1 MNMKNQYKGMRT
13 HFCGEL
19 RKEDSGSEVTLMG
32 WVRRRRDHGG
42 LIFVDLRDR
51 YGLTQVVFNPQMP
64 NELFKSAEKLSVE
77 DVLKITGK
85 VGERPE
91 GTVNPDLDTGA
102 IEVTAESLEIL
113 SEAETPP
120 FEIKEE
126 VEASEDLRLEY
137 RYLDLRRRNMRDAI
151 ITRHEFYQSVRKFMS
166 DKGFIEIETPVLTK
180 STPEGARDFL
190 VPSRISKGKFY
201 ALPQSPQIYKQI
213 LMVSGFDKYFQI
225 VKAFRDE
232 DLRADRQPEHTQI
245 DIEMSFV
252 EERHVQEMTEEL
264 MATVFKEVI
273 DVELPLPF
281 PRLTY
286 DEAMTR
292 FGSDKPDMR
301 FGVELTDISERAADS
316 NFQIFKDAVA
326 NGGTLSCISAPAKG
340 SFSRKIIDELI
351 EFVKIYGLKGLSW
364 AKVEN
369 VRQARKGP
377 SEDRNSLYPPVPLP
391 APRSGAGEIAGPSS
405 AQRSRT
411 GNARGADRVSG
422 RNPTGRIRG
431 HPRPRRHASG
441 RRSRAHRSPIRARS
455 SAAARRCSRD
465 RQRDECRAIQP
476 SPRDPDRSVPA
487 RESPL
492 RLRHLPLGTA
502 RPRTFQGAAQQPGRP
517 APFRKRA
524 PRGSRDGRRTASAGH
539 PDSES
544 SRDSDRVAEQRADLR
559 ARGGS
564 WVVPFQPG
572 VARFATQLPSGR
584 YAIFGVSTTR
594 RDGLSIARSRKPEPR
609 SVPKLDRPKTP
620 AIPEY

>member
-1 MNMKNQYKGMRT
+1 MKDHYKGMRT

-51 YGLTQVVFNPQMP
+51 YGITQVVFNPQMP
-64 NELFKSAEKLSVE
+64 DELFNLAEKLSVE

-91 GTVNPDLDTGA
+91 GTLNPNLETGE
-102 IEVTAESLEIL
+102 IEVNAKFLELL

-137 RYLDLRRRNMRDAI
+137 RYLDLRRGNMRDAI
-151 ITRHEFYQSVRKFMS
+151 ITRHKFYQSVRKFMS
-166 DKGFIEIETPVLTK
+166 GKGFIEIETPVLTK

-252 EERHVQEMTEEL
+252 EERHVQKMAEEL
-264 MATVFKEVI
+264 MATVFKEII

-286 DEAMTR
+286 DDAMKR

-301 FGVELTDISERAADS
+301 FGVELTDISERAANSD
-316 NFQIFKDAVA
+316 FQIFKDAVA
-326 NGGTLSCISAPAKG
+326 EGGIVSCISAPAKG
-340 SFSRKIIDELI
+340 SFSRKIIDELT

-369 VRQARKGP
+369 GGLTGGVSKHFPENQQ
-377 SEDRNSLYPPVPLP
+377 SELIEEVGAEDGDVIFFAADKAETVLNGLGALRLEIGKKLELVTSDEFVPLWVTDFP
-391 APRSGAGEIAGPSS
+391 MFELDED
-405 AQRSRT
+405 T
-411 GNARGADRVSG
+411 GKYTAMHHPFTSPQTEDLDFLESEPLRVKAKAYDMVFNGSELG
-422 RNPTGRIRG
+422 GGSIRI
-431 HPRPRRHASG
+431 H
-441 RRSRAHRSPIRARS
+441 
-455 SAAARRCSRD
+455 SRD
-465 RQRDECRAIQP
+465 VQTRVFKALGIGEKEADEKFGFLLKALSYGAPPHGGIALGLDRIVAAMLRKNSIRDVIAFP
-476 SPRDPDRSVPA
+476 
-487 RESPL
+487 
-492 RLRHLPLGTA
+492 
-502 RPRTFQGAAQQPGRP
+502 
-517 APFRKRA
+517 K
-524 PRGSRDGRRTASAGH
+524 TASASALMEKA
-539 PDSES
+539 PSEVS
-544 SRDSDRVAEQRADLR
+544 EEQLKEL
-559 ARGGS
+559 GIK
-564 WVVPFQPG
+564 
-572 VARFATQLPSGR
+572 L
-584 YAIFGVSTTR
+584 
-594 RDGLSIARSRKPEPR
+594 EPN
-609 SVPKLDRPKTP
+609 L
-620 AIPEY
+620 

>member
-1 MNMKNQYKGMRT
+1 MKNQYKGMRT

-19 RKEDSGSEVTLMG
+19 RKDDSGSEVTLMG

-64 NELFKSAEKLSVE
+64 DDLFKLAEKLSVE

-102 IEVTAESLEIL
+102 IEVTAKTLEIL

-252 EERHVQEMTEEL
+252 EEHHVQEMTEEL

-301 FGVELTDISERAADS
+301 FGVELTDISGRAADS
-316 NFQIFKDAVA
+316 DFQIFKDAVA
-326 NGGTLSCISAPAKG
+326 NGGIVSCISAPAKG
-340 SFSRKIIDELI
+340 NFSRKIIDELI

-369 VRQARKGP
+369 GGLTGGVSKHFPQNEQGALIKEVGA
-377 SEDRNSLYPPVPLP
+377 EDGDVIFF
-391 APRSGAGEIAGPSS
+391 A
-405 AQRSRT
+405 
-411 GNARGADRVSG
+411 ADRREIVLNGLGALRLEISKKLELS
-422 RNPTGRIRG
+422 NP
-431 HPRPRRHASG
+431 
-441 RRSRAHRSPIRARS
+441 
-455 SAAARRCSRD
+455 D
-465 RQRDECRAIQP
+465 DF
-476 SPRDPDRSVPA
+476 
-487 RESPL
+487 SPL
-492 RLRHLPLGTA
+492 WVTDFPMFEFDEDTGKHTAMHHPFTSPQTEDLEYLESEPLRIKAKAYDMVFNGSELGGGSIRIHSKDLQTRVFKA
-502 RPRTFQGAAQQPGRP
+502 LGIDQKEADEKFGFLLKALSYGAPPHGGIALGLDRIV
-517 APFRKRA
+517 ATMLRKN
-524 PRGSRDGRRTASAGH
+524 SIRDVIAFPKTASASALMEKA
-539 PDSES
+539 PSEVS
-544 SRDSDRVAEQRADLR
+544 EQ
-559 ARGGS
+559 
-564 WVVPFQPG
+564 
-572 VARFATQLPSGR
+572 QLKELG
-584 YAIFGVSTTR
+584 IK
-594 RDGLSIARSRKPEPR
+594 LEP
-609 SVPKLDRPKTP
+609 KQ
-620 AIPEY
+620 

>member
-1 MNMKNQYKGMRT
+1 MKDHYKGMRT

-51 YGLTQVVFNPQMP
+51 YGITQVVFNPQMP
-64 NELFKSAEKLSVE
+64 DELFNLAEKLSVE

-91 GTVNPDLDTGA
+91 GTLNPNLDTGE
-102 IEVTAESLEIL
+102 IEVNAKFLELL

-137 RYLDLRRRNMRDAI
+137 RYLDLRRGNMRDAI
-151 ITRHEFYQSVRKFMS
+151 ITRHKFYQSVRKFMS
-166 DKGFIEIETPVLTK
+166 GKGFIEIETPVLTK

-252 EERHVQEMTEEL
+252 EERHVQKMAEEL
-264 MATVFKEVI
+264 MATVFKEII

-286 DEAMTR
+286 DDAMKR

-301 FGVELTDISERAADS
+301 FGVELTDISERAANSD
-316 NFQIFKDAVA
+316 FQIFKDAVA
-326 NGGTLSCISAPAKG
+326 EGGIVSCISAPAKG
-340 SFSRKIIDELI
+340 SFSRKIIDELT

-369 VRQARKGP
+369 GGLTGGVSKHFPENQQ
-377 SEDRNSLYPPVPLP
+377 SELIEEVGAEDGDVIFFAADKTETVLNGLGALRLEIGKKLELVTSDEFVPLWVTDFP
-391 APRSGAGEIAGPSS
+391 MFELDED
-405 AQRSRT
+405 T
-411 GNARGADRVSG
+411 GKYTAMHHPFTSPQTEDLDFLESEPLRVKAKAYDMVFNGSELG
-422 RNPTGRIRG
+422 GGSIRI
-431 HPRPRRHASG
+431 H
-441 RRSRAHRSPIRARS
+441 
-455 SAAARRCSRD
+455 SRD
-465 RQRDECRAIQP
+465 VQTRVFKALGIGEKEADEKFGFLLKALSYGAPPHGGIALGLDRIVAAMLRKNSIRDVIAFP
-476 SPRDPDRSVPA
+476 
-487 RESPL
+487 
-492 RLRHLPLGTA
+492 
-502 RPRTFQGAAQQPGRP
+502 
-517 APFRKRA
+517 K
-524 PRGSRDGRRTASAGH
+524 TASASALMEKA
-539 PDSES
+539 PSEVS
-544 SRDSDRVAEQRADLR
+544 EEQLKEL
-559 ARGGS
+559 GIK
-564 WVVPFQPG
+564 
-572 VARFATQLPSGR
+572 L
-584 YAIFGVSTTR
+584 
-594 RDGLSIARSRKPEPR
+594 EPN
-609 SVPKLDRPKTP
+609 L
-620 AIPEY
+620 

>member
-1 MNMKNQYKGMRT
+1 MKDHYKGMRT

-51 YGLTQVVFNPQMP
+51 YGITQFVFNPQMP
-64 NELFKSAEKLSVE
+64 DELFNLAEKLSVE

-91 GTVNPDLDTGA
+91 GTLNPNLDTGE
-102 IEVTAESLEIL
+102 IEVNAKFLELL

-137 RYLDLRRRNMRDAI
+137 RYLDLRRGNMRDAI
-151 ITRHEFYQSVRKFMS
+151 ITRHKFYQSVRKFMS
-166 DKGFIEIETPVLTK
+166 GKGFIEIETPVLTK

-252 EERHVQEMTEEL
+252 EERHVQKMAEEL
-264 MATVFKEVI
+264 MATVFKEII

-286 DEAMTR
+286 DDAMKR

-301 FGVELTDISERAADS
+301 FGVELTDISERAANSD
-316 NFQIFKDAVA
+316 FQIFKDAVA
-326 NGGTLSCISAPAKG
+326 EGGIVSCISAPAKG
-340 SFSRKIIDELI
+340 SFSRKIIDELT

-369 VRQARKGP
+369 GGLTGGVSKHFPENQQ
-377 SEDRNSLYPPVPLP
+377 SELIEEVGAEDGDVIFFAADTTDTVLNGLGALRLEIGKKLELVTSDEFVPLWVTDFP
-391 APRSGAGEIAGPSS
+391 MFELDED
-405 AQRSRT
+405 T
-411 GNARGADRVSG
+411 GKYTAMHHPFTSPQTEDLDFLESEPLRVKAKAYDMVFNGSELG
-422 RNPTGRIRG
+422 GGSIRI
-431 HPRPRRHASG
+431 H
-441 RRSRAHRSPIRARS
+441 
-455 SAAARRCSRD
+455 SRD
-465 RQRDECRAIQP
+465 VQTRVFKALGIGEKEADEKFGFLLKALSYGAPPHGGIALGLDRIVAAMLRKNSIRDVIAFP
-476 SPRDPDRSVPA
+476 
-487 RESPL
+487 
-492 RLRHLPLGTA
+492 
-502 RPRTFQGAAQQPGRP
+502 
-517 APFRKRA
+517 K
-524 PRGSRDGRRTASAGH
+524 TASATALMEKA
-539 PDSES
+539 PSEVS
-544 SRDSDRVAEQRADLR
+544 EEQLKEL
-559 ARGGS
+559 GIK
-564 WVVPFQPG
+564 
-572 VARFATQLPSGR
+572 L
-584 YAIFGVSTTR
+584 
-594 RDGLSIARSRKPEPR
+594 EPN
-609 SVPKLDRPKTP
+609 L
-620 AIPEY
+620 

>member
-1 MNMKNQYKGMRT
+1 MKNQYKGMRT

-19 RKEDSGSEVTLMG
+19 RKDDSGSEVTLMG

-51 YGLTQVVFNPQMP
+51 YGLTQVVFNPQMADD
-64 NELFKSAEKLSVE
+64 LFNLAEKLSVE

-137 RYLDLRRRNMRDAI
+137 RYLDLRRKNMRDAI

-166 DKGFIEIETPVLTK
+166 EKGFIEIETPVLTK

-252 EERHVQEMTEEL
+252 EERHVQEMAEEL

-286 DEAMTR
+286 DDAMKR

-301 FGVELTDISERAADS
+301 FGMELTAVSGRAADS
-316 NFQIFKDAVA
+316 DFQIFKDAVA
-326 NGGTLSCISAPAKG
+326 NGGIVSCISAPAKG
-340 SFSRKIIDELI
+340 SFSRKIIDELT
-351 EFVKIYGLKGLSW
+351 EFVKIFGLKGLSW

-369 VRQARKGP
+369 GGLTGGVSKHFPENEQSALIKEVGA
-377 SEDRNSLYPPVPLP
+377 EDGDVIFF
-391 APRSGAGEIAGPSS
+391 A
-405 AQRSRT
+405 
-411 GNARGADRVSG
+411 ADRREIVLNGLGALRLEISKKLELS
-422 RNPTGRIRG
+422 NP
-431 HPRPRRHASG
+431 
-441 RRSRAHRSPIRARS
+441 
-455 SAAARRCSRD
+455 D
-465 RQRDECRAIQP
+465 DF
-476 SPRDPDRSVPA
+476 
-487 RESPL
+487 SPL
-492 RLRHLPLGTA
+492 WVTDFPMFEFDEDTGKHTAMHHPFTSPQTEDLEYLESEPLRIKAKAYDMVFNGSELGGGSIRIHSKDVQTRVFKA
-502 RPRTFQGAAQQPGRP
+502 LGIDQKEADEKFGFLLKALSYGAPPHGGIALGLDRIV
-517 APFRKRA
+517 ATMLRKN
-524 PRGSRDGRRTASAGH
+524 SIRDVIAFPKTASASALMEKA
-539 PDSES
+539 PSEVS
-544 SRDSDRVAEQRADLR
+544 EQ
-559 ARGGS
+559 
-564 WVVPFQPG
+564 
-572 VARFATQLPSGR
+572 QLKELG
-584 YAIFGVSTTR
+584 IK
-594 RDGLSIARSRKPEPR
+594 LEP
-609 SVPKLDRPKTP
+609 KQ
-620 AIPEY
+620 

>member
-1 MNMKNQYKGMRT
+1 MKDHYKGMRT

-51 YGLTQVVFNPQMP
+51 YGITQVVFNPQMP
-64 NELFKSAEKLSVE
+64 DELFKLAEKLSVE

-91 GTVNPDLDTGA
+91 GTLNPNLETGE
-102 IEVTAESLEIL
+102 IEVKANFLELL

-137 RYLDLRRRNMRDAI
+137 RYLDLRRVNMRDAI
-151 ITRHEFYQSVRKFMS
+151 ITRHKFYQSVRKFMS
-166 DKGFIEIETPVLTK
+166 GKGFIEIETPVLTK

-213 LMVSGFDKYFQI
+213 LMISGFDKYFQI

-252 EERHVQEMTEEL
+252 EERHVQKMAEEL

-273 DVELPLPF
+273 DVELLLPF

-286 DEAMTR
+286 DDAMKR

-301 FGVELTDISERAADS
+301 FGVELTDISERAASSD
-316 NFQIFKDAVA
+316 FQIFKDAVA
-326 NGGTLSCISAPAKG
+326 EGGIVSCISAPAKG
-340 SFSRKIIDELI
+340 SFSRKIIDELT

-369 VRQARKGP
+369 GGLTGGVSKHFPENEQ
-377 SEDRNSLYPPVPLP
+377 SELIEEVGAEDGDVIFFAADKTETVLNALGALRLEIGKKLELVTSDEFVPLWVTDFP
-391 APRSGAGEIAGPSS
+391 MFELDED
-405 AQRSRT
+405 T
-411 GNARGADRVSG
+411 GKYTAMH
-422 RNPTGRIRG
+422 
-431 HPRPRRHASG
+431 HPFT
-441 RRSRAHRSPIRARS
+441 SPQTE
-455 SAAARRCSRD
+455 D
-465 RQRDECRAIQP
+465 LDFL
-476 SPRDPDRSVPA
+476 
-487 RESPL
+487 ESEPL
-492 RLRHLPLGTA
+492 RVKAKAYDMVFNGSELGGGSIRIHSKDVQTRVFKALGIGEKEADEKFGFLLKALSYGAPPHGGIALGLDRIVAAMLR
-502 RPRTFQGAAQQPGRP
+502 
-517 APFRKRA
+517 KN
-524 PRGSRDGRRTASAGH
+524 SIRDVIAFPKTASASALMEKA
-539 PDSES
+539 PSEVS
-544 SRDSDRVAEQRADLR
+544 EEQLKEL
-559 ARGGS
+559 GIK
-564 WVVPFQPG
+564 
-572 VARFATQLPSGR
+572 L
-584 YAIFGVSTTR
+584 
-594 RDGLSIARSRKPEPR
+594 E
-609 SVPKLDRPKTP
+609 PKL
-620 AIPEY
+620 

>member
-1 MNMKNQYKGMRT
+1 MKDHYKGMRS

-51 YGLTQVVFNPQMP
+51 YGITQVVFNPQMR
-64 NELFKSAEKLSVE
+64 NNGFEQAEKLSAE
-77 DVLKITGK
+77 DVLRITGK
-85 VGERPE
+85 VDERPE
-91 GTVNPDLDTGA
+91 GTLNPNLDTGD
-102 IEVTAESLEIL
+102 IEVNAESLELL

-137 RYLDLRRRNMRDAI
+137 RYLDLRRKNMRDAI

-166 DKGFIEIETPVLTK
+166 GKGFVEIETPVLTK

-286 DEAMTR
+286 DEAMDR

-301 FGVELTDISERAADS
+301 FGMELTDISERAGNSD
-316 NFQIFKDAVA
+316 FQIFKDAVA
-326 NGGTLSCISAPAKG
+326 EGGIVSCLSAPAKG
-340 SFSRKIIDELI
+340 TFSRKLIDELT
-351 EFVKIYGLKGLSW
+351 EQLKLYGLKGLSW
-364 AKVEN
+364 TNVEN
-369 VRQARKGP
+369 GRLSGGVGKHFAESEQSGLIEEVGAEEGDVIFFAADKTENVLSGLGALRLEIGSKLRLGNSDKFAPLWVTDFPMFELDEESGNCTAVHHPFTSPQ
-377 SEDRNSLYPPVPLP
+377 SEDLDLLESEPL
-391 APRSGAGEIAGPSS
+391 
-405 AQRSRT
+405 
-411 GNARGADRVSG
+411 RVKAKAYDMVFNGSELG
-422 RNPTGRIRG
+422 GGSIRI
-431 HPRPRRHASG
+431 H
-441 RRSRAHRSPIRARS
+441 
-455 SAAARRCSRD
+455 SRD
-465 RQRDECRAIQP
+465 IQSRVFSALGIGQKEADEKFGFLLKALSYGAPPHGGIALGLDRIVATMLGKKSIRDVIAFP
-476 SPRDPDRSVPA
+476 
-487 RESPL
+487 
-492 RLRHLPLGTA
+492 
-502 RPRTFQGAAQQPGRP
+502 
-517 APFRKRA
+517 K
-524 PRGSRDGRRTASAGH
+524 TASASALMEKA
-539 PDSES
+539 PSEVS
-544 SRDSDRVAEQRADLR
+544 EL
-559 ARGGS
+559 
-564 WVVPFQPG
+564 
-572 VARFATQLPSGR
+572 QLKELG
-584 YAIFGVSTTR
+584 IK
-594 RDGLSIARSRKPEPR
+594 LEP
-609 SVPKLDRPKTP
+609 KQ
-620 AIPEY
+620 

>member
-1 MNMKNQYKGMRT
+1 MKNHYKGMRT

-19 RKEDSGSEVTLMG
+19 RKDDSGKEVTLMG

-64 NELFKSAEKLSVE
+64 DDLFKRAEKLSVE

-102 IEVTAESLEIL
+102 IEVTAESLELL

-151 ITRHEFYQSVRKFMS
+151 VTRHNFYQSVRKFMS
-166 DKGFIEIETPVLTK
+166 EKGFIEIETPVLTK

-252 EERHVQEMTEEL
+252 EESHVQEMTEEL

-286 DEAMTR
+286 EDAMKR

-301 FGVELTDISERAADS
+301 FNVELTDISERAANSD
-316 NFQIFKDAVA
+316 FQIFKDAVA
-326 NGGTLSCISAPAKG
+326 NGGIVSCISAPAKG
-340 SFSRKIIDELI
+340 SFSRKIIDELT

-364 AKVEN
+364 SKVEN
-369 VRQARKGP
+369 GGLTGGVSKHFKENEQSALIKDVGAEDGDVIFFAADKTEIVLNGLGALRIEISKKLELSDPKGF
-377 SEDRNSLYPPVPLP
+377 
-391 APRSGAGEIAGPSS
+391 
-405 AQRSRT
+405 
-411 GNARGADRVSG
+411 
-422 RNPTGRIRG
+422 
-431 HPRPRRHASG
+431 
-441 RRSRAHRSPIRARS
+441 
-455 SAAARRCSRD
+455 
-465 RQRDECRAIQP
+465 
-476 SPRDPDRSVPA
+476 
-487 RESPL
+487 SPL
-492 RLRHLPLGTA
+492 WVTDFPMFEFDEDTDKHTAMHHPFTSPQTEDLEYLDSEPLRVKARAYDMVFNGSELGGGSIRIHSKDVQTRVFKA
-502 RPRTFQGAAQQPGRP
+502 LGIDQKEADEKFGFLLKALSYGAPPHGGIALGLDRIV
-517 APFRKRA
+517 ATMLRKN
-524 PRGSRDGRRTASAGH
+524 SIRDVIAFPKTASASALMEKA
-539 PDSES
+539 PSEVS
-544 SRDSDRVAEQRADLR
+544 EQ
-559 ARGGS
+559 
-564 WVVPFQPG
+564 
-572 VARFATQLPSGR
+572 QLKELG
-584 YAIFGVSTTR
+584 IK
-594 RDGLSIARSRKPEPR
+594 LEP
-609 SVPKLDRPKTP
+609 KQ
-620 AIPEY
+620 

>member
-1 MNMKNQYKGMRT
+1 MKDHYKGMRT

-51 YGLTQVVFNPQMP
+51 YGITQVVFNPQMP
-64 NELFKSAEKLSVE
+64 DELFNLAEKLSVE

-91 GTVNPDLDTGA
+91 GTLNPNLDTGE
-102 IEVTAESLEIL
+102 IEVNAKFLELL

-137 RYLDLRRRNMRDAI
+137 RYLDLRRGNMRDAI
-151 ITRHEFYQSVRKFMS
+151 ITRHKFYQSVRKFMS
-166 DKGFIEIETPVLTK
+166 GKGFIEIETPVLTK

-252 EERHVQEMTEEL
+252 EERHVQKMAEEL
-264 MATVFKEVI
+264 MATVFKEII

-286 DEAMTR
+286 DDAMKR

-301 FGVELTDISERAADS
+301 FGVELTDISERAANSD
-316 NFQIFKDAVA
+316 FQIFKDAVA
-326 NGGTLSCISAPAKG
+326 EGGIVSCISAPAKG
-340 SFSRKIIDELI
+340 SFSRKIIDELT

-369 VRQARKGP
+369 GGLTGGVSKHFPENQQ
-377 SEDRNSLYPPVPLP
+377 SELIEEVGAEDGDVIFFAADKTETVLNGLGALRLEIGKKLELVTSDEFVPLWVTDFP
-391 APRSGAGEIAGPSS
+391 MFELDED
-405 AQRSRT
+405 T
-411 GNARGADRVSG
+411 GKYTAMHHPFTSPQTEDLDFLESEPLRVKAKAYDMVFNGSELG
-422 RNPTGRIRG
+422 GGSIRI
-431 HPRPRRHASG
+431 H
-441 RRSRAHRSPIRARS
+441 
-455 SAAARRCSRD
+455 SRD
-465 RQRDECRAIQP
+465 VQTRVFKALGIGEKEADEKFGFLLKALSYGAPPHGGIALGLDRIVAAMLRKNSIRDVIAFP
-476 SPRDPDRSVPA
+476 
-487 RESPL
+487 
-492 RLRHLPLGTA
+492 
-502 RPRTFQGAAQQPGRP
+502 
-517 APFRKRA
+517 K
-524 PRGSRDGRRTASAGH
+524 TASATALMEKA
-539 PDSES
+539 PSEVS
-544 SRDSDRVAEQRADLR
+544 EEQLKEL
-559 ARGGS
+559 GIK
-564 WVVPFQPG
+564 
-572 VARFATQLPSGR
+572 L
-584 YAIFGVSTTR
+584 
-594 RDGLSIARSRKPEPR
+594 EPN
-609 SVPKLDRPKTP
+609 L
-620 AIPEY
+620 

>member
-1 MNMKNQYKGMRT
+1 MKDHYKGMRT

-51 YGLTQVVFNPQMP
+51 YGITQVVFNPQMP
-64 NELFKSAEKLSVE
+64 DELFNLAEKLSVE

-91 GTVNPDLDTGA
+91 GTLNPNLDTGE
-102 IEVTAESLEIL
+102 IEVNAKFLELL

-137 RYLDLRRRNMRDAI
+137 RYLDLRRVNMRDAI
-151 ITRHEFYQSVRKFMS
+151 ITRHKFYQSVRKFMS
-166 DKGFIEIETPVLTK
+166 GKGFIEIETPVLTK

-252 EERHVQEMTEEL
+252 EERHVQKMAEEL
-264 MATVFKEVI
+264 MATVFKEII

-286 DEAMTR
+286 DDAMKR

-301 FGVELTDISERAADS
+301 FGVELTDISERAANSD
-316 NFQIFKDAVA
+316 FQIFKDAVA
-326 NGGTLSCISAPAKG
+326 EGGIVSCISAPAKG
-340 SFSRKIIDELI
+340 SFSRKIIDELT

-369 VRQARKGP
+369 GGLTGGVSKHFPENQQ
-377 SEDRNSLYPPVPLP
+377 SELIEEVGAEDGDVIFFAADKAETVLNGLGALRLEIGKKLELVTSDEFVPLWVTDFP
-391 APRSGAGEIAGPSS
+391 MFELDED
-405 AQRSRT
+405 T
-411 GNARGADRVSG
+411 GKYTAMHHPFTSPQTEDLDFLESEPLRVKAKAYDMVFNGSELG
-422 RNPTGRIRG
+422 GGSIRI
-431 HPRPRRHASG
+431 H
-441 RRSRAHRSPIRARS
+441 
-455 SAAARRCSRD
+455 SRD
-465 RQRDECRAIQP
+465 VQTRVFKALGIGEKEADEKFGFLLKALSYGAPPHGGIALGLDRIVAAMLRKNSIRDVIAFP
-476 SPRDPDRSVPA
+476 
-487 RESPL
+487 
-492 RLRHLPLGTA
+492 
-502 RPRTFQGAAQQPGRP
+502 
-517 APFRKRA
+517 K
-524 PRGSRDGRRTASAGH
+524 TASASALMEKA
-539 PDSES
+539 PSEVS
-544 SRDSDRVAEQRADLR
+544 EEQLKEL
-559 ARGGS
+559 GIK
-564 WVVPFQPG
+564 
-572 VARFATQLPSGR
+572 L
-584 YAIFGVSTTR
+584 
-594 RDGLSIARSRKPEPR
+594 EPN
-609 SVPKLDRPKTP
+609 L
-620 AIPEY
+620 

>member
-1 MNMKNQYKGMRT
+1 MKDHYKGMRT

-51 YGLTQVVFNPQMP
+51 YGITQVVFNPQMP
-64 NELFKSAEKLSVE
+64 DELFNLAEKLSVE

-91 GTVNPDLDTGA
+91 GTLNPNLETGE
-102 IEVTAESLEIL
+102 IEVNAKFLELL

-137 RYLDLRRRNMRDAI
+137 RYLDLRRVNMRDAI
-151 ITRHEFYQSVRKFMS
+151 ITRHKFYQSVRKFMS
-166 DKGFIEIETPVLTK
+166 GKGFIEIETPVLTK

-252 EERHVQEMTEEL
+252 EERHVQKMAEEL
-264 MATVFKEVI
+264 MATVFKEII

-286 DEAMTR
+286 DDAMKR

-301 FGVELTDISERAADS
+301 FGVELTDISERAANSD
-316 NFQIFKDAVA
+316 FQIFKDAVA
-326 NGGTLSCISAPAKG
+326 EGGIVSCISAPAKG
-340 SFSRKIIDELI
+340 SFSRKIIDELT

-369 VRQARKGP
+369 GGLTGGVSKHFPENQQ
-377 SEDRNSLYPPVPLP
+377 SELIEEVGAEDGDVIFFAADKAETVLNGLGALRLEIGKKLELVTSDEFVPLWVTDFP
-391 APRSGAGEIAGPSS
+391 MFELDED
-405 AQRSRT
+405 T
-411 GNARGADRVSG
+411 GKYTAMHHPFTSPQTEDLDFLESEPLRVKAKAYDMVFNGSELG
-422 RNPTGRIRG
+422 GGSIRI
-431 HPRPRRHASG
+431 H
-441 RRSRAHRSPIRARS
+441 
-455 SAAARRCSRD
+455 SRD
-465 RQRDECRAIQP
+465 VQTRVFKALGIGEKEADEKFGFLLKALSYGAPPHGGIALGLDRIVAAMLRKNSIRDVIAFP
-476 SPRDPDRSVPA
+476 
-487 RESPL
+487 
-492 RLRHLPLGTA
+492 
-502 RPRTFQGAAQQPGRP
+502 
-517 APFRKRA
+517 K
-524 PRGSRDGRRTASAGH
+524 TASASALMEKA
-539 PDSES
+539 PSEVS
-544 SRDSDRVAEQRADLR
+544 EEQLKEL
-559 ARGGS
+559 GIK
-564 WVVPFQPG
+564 
-572 VARFATQLPSGR
+572 L
-584 YAIFGVSTTR
+584 
-594 RDGLSIARSRKPEPR
+594 EPN
-609 SVPKLDRPKTP
+609 L
-620 AIPEY
+620 

>member
-1 MNMKNQYKGMRT
+1 MKNQYKGMRS

-19 RKEDSGSEVTLMG
+19 RKDDSGSEVTLMG

-51 YGLTQVVFNPQMP
+51 YGITQIVFNPQMP
-64 NELFKSAEKLSVE
+64 NELFNLAEKLSVE

-91 GTVNPDLDTGA
+91 GTANPDLDTGA
-102 IEVTAESLEIL
+102 IEVTAEYLEIL

-166 DKGFIEIETPVLTK
+166 GKGFIEIETPVLTK

-252 EERHVQEMTEEL
+252 EERHVQEMAEEL

-273 DVELPLPF
+273 NVELPLPF

-286 DEAMTR
+286 DDAMTR

-301 FGVELTDISERAADS
+301 FGVELTDVSGRAADS
-316 NFQIFKDAVA
+316 DFQIFKDAVA
-326 NGGTLSCISAPAKG
+326 NGGIVSCISAPAKG
-340 SFSRKIIDELI
+340 SFSRKIIDELV

-364 AKVEN
+364 TKVEN
-369 VRQARKGP
+369 GGLTGGVSKHFPENEQSALIKEVGA
-377 SEDRNSLYPPVPLP
+377 EDGDVIFFAADKREIVLNGL
-391 APRSGAGEIAGPSS
+391 GALRLEISKKLELS
-405 AQRSRT
+405 
-411 GNARGADRVSG
+411 
-422 RNPTGRIRG
+422 NPN
-431 HPRPRRHASG
+431 
-441 RRSRAHRSPIRARS
+441 
-455 SAAARRCSRD
+455 
-465 RQRDECRAIQP
+465 EF
-476 SPRDPDRSVPA
+476 
-487 RESPL
+487 SPL
-492 RLRHLPLGTA
+492 WVTDFPMFEFDEDTGKYTAMHHPFTSPQTEDLEYLESEPLRIKAKAYDMVFNGSELGGGSIRIHSKDVQTRVFKA
-502 RPRTFQGAAQQPGRP
+502 LGIDQKEADEKFGFLLKALSYGAPPHGGIALGLDRIV
-517 APFRKRA
+517 ATMLRKN
-524 PRGSRDGRRTASAGH
+524 SIRDVIAFPKTASASALMEKA
-539 PDSES
+539 PSEVS
-544 SRDSDRVAEQRADLR
+544 EQ
-559 ARGGS
+559 
-564 WVVPFQPG
+564 
-572 VARFATQLPSGR
+572 QLKELG
-584 YAIFGVSTTR
+584 IK
-594 RDGLSIARSRKPEPR
+594 LEP
-609 SVPKLDRPKTP
+609 KQ
-620 AIPEY
+620 

>member
-1 MNMKNQYKGMRT
+1 MKNQYKGMRT

-19 RKEDSGSEVTLMG
+19 RKDDSGSEVTLMG

-51 YGLTQVVFNPQMP
+51 YGLTQVVFNPQMADD
-64 NELFKSAEKLSVE
+64 LFNLAEKLSVE

-91 GTVNPDLDTGA
+91 GTVNPGLDTGA

-166 DKGFIEIETPVLTK
+166 EKGFIEIETPVLTK

-286 DEAMTR
+286 DDAMKR

-301 FGVELTDISERAADS
+301 FGMELTAVSGRAADS
-316 NFQIFKDAVA
+316 DFQIFKDAVA
-326 NGGTLSCISAPAKG
+326 NGGIVSCISAPAKG
-340 SFSRKIIDELI
+340 SFSRKIIDELT
-351 EFVKIYGLKGLSW
+351 EFVKIFGLKGLSW

-369 VRQARKGP
+369 GGLTGGVSKHFPENEQSALIKEVGA
-377 SEDRNSLYPPVPLP
+377 EDGDVIFF
-391 APRSGAGEIAGPSS
+391 A
-405 AQRSRT
+405 
-411 GNARGADRVSG
+411 ADRREIVLNGLGALRLEISKKLELS
-422 RNPTGRIRG
+422 NP
-431 HPRPRRHASG
+431 
-441 RRSRAHRSPIRARS
+441 
-455 SAAARRCSRD
+455 
-465 RQRDECRAIQP
+465 DEF
-476 SPRDPDRSVPA
+476 
-487 RESPL
+487 SPL
-492 RLRHLPLGTA
+492 WVTDFPMFEFDEDTGKHTAMHHPFTSPQTEDLEYLESEPLRIKAKAYDMVFNGSELGGGSIRIHSKDVQTRVFKA
-502 RPRTFQGAAQQPGRP
+502 LGIDQKEADEKFGFLLKALSYGAPPHGGIALGLDRIV
-517 APFRKRA
+517 ATMLRKN
-524 PRGSRDGRRTASAGH
+524 SIRDVIAFPKTASASALMEKA
-539 PDSES
+539 PSEVS
-544 SRDSDRVAEQRADLR
+544 EQ
-559 ARGGS
+559 
-564 WVVPFQPG
+564 
-572 VARFATQLPSGR
+572 QLKELG
-584 YAIFGVSTTR
+584 IK
-594 RDGLSIARSRKPEPR
+594 LEP
-609 SVPKLDRPKTP
+609 KQ
-620 AIPEY
+620 